1 MVEIDPRTLRNIR
14 KAAVSGKRT
23 RKEIAEKY
31 GVSVS
36 TVNRI
41 ARMSDREFEEYLKRK
56 KGKRKK

>member
-1 MVEIDPRTLRNIR
+1 MAEIDLKTLRNIR
-14 KAAVSGKRT
+14 KAVASGKRT

-41 ARMSDREFEEYLKRK
+41 ARMSDSEFEEYLKRK
-56 KGKRKK
+56 KGKKKR